1 VTFNLL
7 NLFLPFLHN
16 FVTYF
21 FETKIERIL
30 LPPAS
35 SRVFSWETAFL
46 NCEKM
51 GKLHKNPLK
60 MAEYCGFCES
70 VGMGVVLAIYTFYKR
85 RKSIFFLQKIP
96 LL

>member
-35 SRVFSWETAFL
+35 SRVFSWETAIL

-51 GKLHKNPLK
+51 GKLQKNPLK
-60 MAEYCGFCES
+60 TGKILRA
-70 VGMGVVLAIYTFYKR
+70 
-85 RKSIFFLQKIP
+85 LQKRGNGCSFGNIYF
-96 LL
+96 L